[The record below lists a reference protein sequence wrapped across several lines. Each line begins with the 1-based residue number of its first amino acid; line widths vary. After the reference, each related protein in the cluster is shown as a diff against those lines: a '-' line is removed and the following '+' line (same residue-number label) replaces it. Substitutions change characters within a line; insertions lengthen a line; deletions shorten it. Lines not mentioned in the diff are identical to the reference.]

1 MATNVYEFPSP
12 RVIILVDIPFSP
24 IYLFTQAIAQA
35 PEVANLQRHLKIVQS
50 IVSPHI
56 PLPWGL
62 W

>member
-1 MATNVYEFPSP
+1 MTTNIYEHPTP
-12 RVIILVDIPFSP
+12 RVIILVDIPFTP
-24 IYLFTQAIAQA
+24 VYLVTQAIAQA
-35 PEVANLQRHLKIVQS
+35 PEVANRKRHLRIVQS